1 MLEVLHELVDAVAAL
16 RAISANR
23 QAELHAK
30 LDQAAAAPAEEPA
43 KPKAASGLAATLAKP
58 DVPA

>member
-30 LDQAAAAPAEEPA
+30 LDQAAADPAETPA
-43 KPKAASGLAATLAKP
+43 KSKAASAVAATLAKP
-58 DVPA
+58 DGAA